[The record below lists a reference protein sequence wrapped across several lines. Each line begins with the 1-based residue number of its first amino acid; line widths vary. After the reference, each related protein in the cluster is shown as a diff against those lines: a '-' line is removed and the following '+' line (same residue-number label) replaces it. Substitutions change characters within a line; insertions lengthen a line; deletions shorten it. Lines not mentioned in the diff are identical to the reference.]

1 MALSDFFDSIFEAVR
16 NATGATTTLP
26 QETGVVHG
34 ALGERGVVPQSDSPA
49 IHVEPAS
56 EHDHAGESTESAPV
70 HPDAEGWIRHPRVFV
85 RPAHQGR
92 WGGKIS
98 PACVVWHCTD
108 MRPGSGPAL
117 DRARAASKGKGNA
130 EHFVIWEDGTIVQ
143 HVPVT
148 RNANHAGGEGAA
160 KVNGYHVNS
169 VSLGIELCNPGFLM
183 KGKLDDPRLYCDDG
197 PTVITEKAIKTESGW
212 RVPYTK
218 AQLDSAEWLARFV
231 LPQCVTLGNGA
242 PQVTLSWPGKP
253 SLAVYRYGIRHSD
266 INPTQKTD
274 PGPLLDTKQLGD
286 ILALEKN
293 EPGI

>member
-1 MALSDFFDSIFEAVR
+1 MGLSSLIASIVEAASNALHVTSSLSTVHRQEGKGLADGAV
-16 NATGATTTLP
+16 L
-26 QETGVVHG
+26 H
-34 ALGERGVVPQSDSPA
+34 
-49 IHVEPAS
+49 EPAS
-56 EHDHAGESTESAPV
+56 EHDVGGEDSKV
-70 HPDAEGWIRHPRVFV
+70 RPDENGWIRHPRVSV
-85 RPAHQGR
+85 RPSHQGR

-160 KVNGYHVNS
+160 KVNGYHVNT
-169 VSLGIELCNPGFLM
+169 VSLGIELCNPGYLKSG
-183 KGKLDDPRLYCDDG
+183 KGADHNLYCDDG
-197 PTVITEKAIKTESGW
+197 PTVITEAIKTESGW

-218 AQLDSAEWLARFV
+218 AQLDSAVWLARFV

-242 PQVTLSWPGKP
+242 PKVELSWGYK
-253 SLAVYRYGIRHSD
+253 SNHAERYRYGLRHSD

-274 PGPLLDTKQLGD
+274 PGPLLDTVHLHEL
-286 ILALEKN
+286 IALEKN
-293 EPGI
+293 EPRI